1 MTPLDGLSPEDFPSE
16 KTSREDA
23 ARWYVERGI
32 AVFAVCAP
40 DGSKCTGVGLKGH
53 DDTHKPGKVP
63 IRSGWT
69 KREIPSESS
78 IIGNWRRRR
87 HNIALACGR
96 MGEGYVV
103 ALDADGEGGA
113 RALADAEAALGAL
126 PPTLTVKTGRGRH
139 LLFVAPAGVTDFSAV
154 LGSLAGLRAEGTRLV
169 ASDQPGLDL
178 RGEGGYVVA
187 PGSTHANGTTYT
199 ATGTAIAALPRAWW
213 DALPRRTDKAPP
225 KGTTPAAAPSADR
238 FRGTLER
245 AKRADLDEIEYAP
258 DGTQNTTLNTVA
270 LRLFRLALG
279 AGQNLDEL
287 AGEILDAAVRGGHPE
302 GRARPTI
309 ASARGEAERAGPP
322 SLDDRRAS
330 GARGRRAEDRA
341 VERHPVEDDP
351 RDEDGS
357 AIPSASDAHRMIDVS
372 RELHHI
378 VADAARVIGEHP
390 EVYRRH
396 GVGLVRITRATDDQ
410 ADPGAPIIE
419 SLPSP
424 VLATWLSELATWVR
438 PRGKELVLTHPLDR
452 AVSAVHALG
461 SWPAPMRGLRGIV
474 ESPTLRRDGSIASA
488 YGYDPPSGLFVHWR
502 GSLDLP
508 PAPTREDAQRAYAEI
523 VELFEDF
530 TFAGTPNA
538 RNISRAAVVAAILT
552 PLAREAIDG
561 PVPAFVFEADQPNA
575 GKTLLATVCGAI
587 ATGRVPAIRQHTAD
601 DDETAKRLASIAI
614 AGHPLAV
621 FDNVRAHVEGGAL
634 EAALSAPAT
643 IAARILGRSEDRELP
658 WRTVLLLTMNA
669 ASFSADVARRVV
681 HIALRG
687 RSVDLD
693 QRQEFKH
700 GDLLRHVL
708 SNRLTLLRAAFTILA
723 AHRAARPPHAGAL
736 LPTFEAWSRL
746 VGGAI
751 HWASGHDP
759 VRARPPESANRDANV
774 GRAVVL
780 TWLSAFQS
788 EPTSI
793 GQVLEQLRAYARGD
807 ATDEKRRALG
817 ELRDALADL
826 TGNADPTRVTPGSL
840 GKLIA
845 ARVAGR
851 QYPHPADPTTY
862 LAIEDAGRAHGS
874 VRYRATK
881 TSIVSSNA
889 HEGAA

>member
-16 KTSREDA
+16 RTSREDA

-40 DGSKCTGVGLKGH
+40 DGSKCTGVGLDGH
-53 DDTHKPGKVP
+53 DGAHKPGKTP
-63 IRSGWT
+63 IRKGWKSRT
-69 KREIPSESS
+69 FPSESS
-78 IIGNWRRRR
+78 IVNDWRRRR

-113 RALADAEAALGAL
+113 RALAAAEAALGAL

-139 LLFVAPAGVTDFSAV
+139 LLFVAPEGAADFGAV

-199 ATGTAIAALPRAWW
+199 ATGSTIAALPRAWW

-225 KGTTPAAAPSADR
+225 KGTTPAAAPSASR
-238 FRGTLER
+238 FRATLER
-245 AKRADLDEIEYAP
+245 AKRADLDAIEYAP
-258 DGTQNTTLNTVA
+258 DGTQNTTINTVA

-287 AGEILDAAVRGGHPE
+287 AGEILDAATRGGHPE

-322 SLDDRRAS
+322 SLDDRRAP
-330 GARGRRAEDRA
+330 GARGRRAEDRGA
-341 VERHPVEDDP
+341 KRHPVEDDP
-351 RDEDGS
+351 RDEDEDAI
-357 AIPSASDAHRMIDVS
+357 AIPSDARREIDVS

-378 VADAARVIGEHP
+378 VADAARVIGAHP

-396 GVGLVRITRATDDQ
+396 GVGLVRITQADEDDP
-410 ADPGAPIIE
+410 DPGAPIIE

-438 PRGKELVLTHPLDR
+438 PRGKDLVLTHPLDR

-474 ESPTLRRDGSIASA
+474 ESPTLRRDGTIATA
-488 YGYDPPSGLFVHWR
+488 YGYDPPSGLFIHWR

-508 PAPTREDAQRAYAEI
+508 PAPTREDARRAYDELI
-523 VELFEDF
+523 SLFEDF
-530 TFAGTPNA
+530 TFSGTPTTQSIA
-538 RNISRAAVVAAILT
+538 RSGVVAAILT

-561 PVPAFVFEADQPNA
+561 PTPGFVFEADAPNA
-575 GKTLLATVCGAI
+575 GKTLIATVCSAI

-601 DDETAKRLASIAI
+601 DDETAKRLTSIAL
-614 AGHPLAV
+614 AGHPTAL
-621 FDNVRAHVEGGAL
+621 FDNVRSHVEGGAL
-634 EAALSAPAT
+634 EGILTTRSKW
-643 IAARILGRSEDRELP
+643 AARILGRSEDRELT
-658 WRTVLLLTMNA
+658 WRTVLYLTMNA
-669 ASFSADVARRVV
+669 ASFSDDMVRRVIHV
-681 HIALRG
+681 TLSG
-687 RSVDLD
+687 RNAD
-693 QRQEFKH
+693 REERPAFKH
-700 GDLLRHVL
+700 PDLVAHVL
-708 SNRLTLLRAAFTILA
+708 AARPALLRAAFTILT
-723 AHRAARPPHAGAL
+723 AHRIAKPAHESAVL
-736 LPTFEAWSRL
+736 DSFEAWSR
-746 VGGAI
+746 VIAGAI

-759 VRARPPESANRDANV
+759 VLAKPPESARRDANV
-774 GRAVVL
+774 GRAIAM
-780 TWLSAFQS
+780 TWFGAFQDK
-788 EPTSI
+788 PLRI
-793 GQVLEQLRAYARGD
+793 GQVLERIRERDLAPGVSA
-807 ATDEKRRALG
+807 
-817 ELRDALADL
+817 LRDALADL
-826 TGNADPTRVTPGSL
+826 TGSGDPTRFTPGSV
-840 GKLIA
+840 GKMIA

-851 QYPHPADPTTY
+851 HYPHPEDPTAY
-862 LAIEDAGRAHGS
+862 IVIETAGHEHGS
-874 VRYRATK
+874 VRYRARLTTK
-881 TSIVSSNA
+881 TSIVSSD
-889 HEGAA
+889 GRKVGP